1 MKAFTEYRNMY
12 PEFWALVKFSSQE
25 LKYTDS
31 ATGLVR
37 SYTEDEIIELLDAN
51 EYQVNYALVQSVAE
65 YSRLRAS
72 LLNDFACNNLMSIDQ
87 ARTVFDELR
96 VLHVRENY
104 FCKIPM
110 NKQKGEK
117 RHEAYL
123 TAIVNILTEKTL
135 REAGLVGGGKCFDD
149 DPAQPL
155 YAIDRN
161 GNFIG
166 VASRRMD
173 GAYPSVINPK
183 IVWEIKEYY
192 GTTSFGSRV
201 ADGVY
206 ETQLDGYEL
215 IDLSRRSGNA
225 ILHTLIVDDYFTW
238 WTMGKSYLCRLVD
251 ILNEGLVDEVII
263 GREVL
268 TRWPEVLRSVL

>member
-1 MKAFTEYRNMY
+1 MRAFTEYRNMG
-12 PEFWALVKFSSQE
+12 PEFWTLVKFSSQE

-31 ATGLVR
+31 KTGLVR
-37 SYTEDEIIELLDAN
+37 SYTEDEIIEILDES

-65 YSRLRAS
+65 YSCLRAS
-72 LLNDFACNNLMSIDQ
+72 LLNNFACNNLMTIEQ
-87 ARTVFDELR
+87 ARTVFGELR
-96 VLHVRENY
+96 VLHARENY
-104 FCKIPM
+104 LCKIPM

-135 REAGLVGGGKCFDD
+135 REAGLFGGRKCFDD
-149 DPAQPL
+149 DPSQSL
-155 YAIDRN
+155 YAINRD
-161 GNFIG
+161 GYLVG
-166 VASRRMD
+166 TASRRMD
-173 GAYPSVINPK
+173 GAYPGVINPR

-215 IDLSRRSGNA
+215 RALSHRSGNTIFHA
-225 ILHTLIVDDYFTW
+225 LIVDDYFTW

-268 TRWPEVLRSVL
+268 SRWPEILRSIL